1 VLVALVWELVAR
13 FVITSTLLFVPFS
26 SVVVTLVKS
35 LQSGELAYHT
45 WVSGVEFFLGFAL
58 AAVVGIPLGLA
69 MATNETLSD
78 FVDPVLA
85 ALYAT
90 PTVALA
96 PLFILWLGVDTPSK
110 IAVVF
115 LVAVFPILI
124 NTATGVRSVD
134 GHLVEAAH
142 AFGSSRLQIFTKV
155 LVPSSLPFIIAGLRL
170 GVGRG
175 IVGVVVGELFG
186 ARAGLGFMLIQAG
199 QVFDTA
205 GLFAGVLVLAVT
217 GVLSVAVLQRLE
229 QRLAPWREVQV

>member
-1 VLVALVWELVAR
+1 
-13 FVITSTLLFVPFS
+13 VIKSPLLFVPFT
-26 SVVVTLVKS
+26 SVVATLVK
-35 LQSGELAYHT
+35 LVQSGELAYHT

-58 AAVVGIPLGLA
+58 AAIVGIPLGLA
-69 MATNETLSD
+69 MATNDALSD

-134 GHLVEAAH
+134 SHLIEAAH
-142 AFGSSRLQIFTKV
+142 AFGSSRLQMFTKV

-186 ARAGLGFMLIQAG
+186 ARAGLGFMLVQAG

-217 GVLSVAVLQRLE
+217 GVVSVAVLQHLE
-229 QRLAPWREVQV
+229 HRLAPWREVQV